1 MIELKRTLAPVDN
14 TPFNEINSFETDNY
28 IGIYVGNFPET
39 PNTHESGY
47 IVMPKSD
54 IEYSIDFIKT
64 PNNLEELDSIVYDK
78 VDEHINCVSTSR
90 CLEIK
95 ICEDY

>member
-1 MIELKRTLAPVDN
+1 MIELKRVIAPADG
-14 TPFNEINSFETDNY
+14 TPFDEICSFETENY
-28 IGIYVGNFPET
+28 IGIYVGNFPKVYEA
-39 PNTHESGY
+39 GY
-47 IVMPKSD
+47 IIMPKSD

-78 VDEHINCVSTSR
+78 VDEHINYVSTSR
-90 CLEIK
+90 CLEVK

>member
-14 TPFNEINSFETDNY
+14 TPFDEICSFETDNY
-28 IGIYVGNFPET
+28 IGIYVNNFPEVY
-39 PNTHESGY
+39 ESGY

-78 VDEHINCVSTSR
+78 VDEHIDCVSTSR
-90 CLEIK
+90 CLEIE
-95 ICEDY
+95 ICEGY

>member
-1 MIELKRTLAPVDN
+1 MIELKRTLAPVDG
-14 TPFNEINSFETDNY
+14 TPFDEICSFETDNY
-28 IGIYVGNFPET
+28 IGIYVGNFPEVY
-39 PNTHESGY
+39 ESGY

-64 PNNLEELDSIVYDK
+64 PTNLEELDGIVYDN

-95 ICEDY
+95 INEGY

>member
-1 MIELKRTLAPVDN
+1 MIELKRVIAPADG
-14 TPFNEINSFETDNY
+14 TPFDEICSFETDNY
-28 IGIYVGNFPET
+28 IGIYVNNFPEIR
-39 PNTHESGY
+39 ESGY
-47 IVMPKSD
+47 ILMPKND

-78 VDEHINCVSTSR
+78 VDEHIDCVSTSR

-95 ICEDY
+95 ICEGY

>member
-14 TPFNEINSFETDNY
+14 TSFDEICSFETNNY
-28 IGIYVGNFPET
+28 IGIYVNNFPEVY
-39 PNTHESGY
+39 ESGY

-78 VDEHINCVSTSR
+78 VDEHIDCVSTSR
-90 CLEIK
+90 CLEIE

>member
-14 TPFNEINSFETDNY
+14 TPFDEICSFETDNY
-28 IGIYVGNFPET
+28 IGIYVGNFPEVY
-39 PNTHESGY
+39 ESGY

-64 PNNLEELDSIVYDK
+64 PTNLEELDSIVYDK

-90 CLEIK
+90 CLDVNIMEGNS
-95 ICEDY
+95 